1 MSFRRLGTHLGLM
14 TLTCLLVLGACSSS
28 SDIVAPNT
36 SAPNTAVSD
45 TAVSDTAR
53 ASTGKLDLSTVGGM
67 CEVLTAAEV
76 AEALGVKTATADD
89 SVGDCYWETDT
100 PLKSLSLAKD
110 PAPARSDREA
120 WNQAH
125 GNSSWDPFDLGT
137 AAFSGKI
144 IPSVEWIRDGWLLT
158 LTIGWST
165 KGDPIPVA
173 QKLARLVDGKF
184 AS

>member
-1 MSFRRLGTHLGLM
+1 MSFRPLGTYLGLM
-14 TLTCLLVLGACSSS
+14 ALTCLLVLGACSSS
-28 SDIVAPNT
+28 SDTVALNTASNTVAPN
-36 SAPNTAVSD
+36 

-67 CEVLTAAEV
+67 CEVLTLAEV
-76 AEALGVKTATADD
+76 AEALGVKTATPDD

-110 PAPARSDREA
+110 PAPAGSDLEA

-125 GNSSWDPFDLGT
+125 GNASWEPFDLGT
-137 AAFSGKI
+137 AAFAGKI
-144 IPSVEWIRDGWLLT
+144 VPSVEWIRDGWLLT

>member
-137 AAFSGKI
+137 AGVRRPDHPLGRVDSRRMAAHA
-144 IPSVEWIRDGWLLT
+144 DH
-158 LTIGWST
+158 
-165 KGDPIPVA
+165 
-173 QKLARLVDGKF
+173 RLEHQG
-184 AS
+184 